1 MMAFAA
7 TMMASQIVRSAA
19 RFAVLTVQRFA
30 GPMKVLVV
38 CVAQVKGMP

>member
-1 MMAFAA
+1 MAFAA
-7 TMMASQIVRSAA
+7 IMLASQMARSAA
-19 RFAVLTVQRFA
+19 RFVVLTVQMLA